1 MQVNS
6 EAIYS
11 TRPWKVYG
19 EGPNAVKS
27 GSFQGNSISKLG
39 VKDIRFTRNKANTV
53 VYAIVLGWPTKPVI
67 VQSLGTSAANVPAI
81 ANVQLIGTDEKL
93 AWKQTPEGLR
103 VELPKRYQPKTDFTA
118 ALKVSLT

>member
-1 MQVNS
+1 
-6 EAIYS
+6 
-11 TRPWKVYG
+11 
-19 EGPNAVKS
+19 
-27 GSFQGNSISKLG
+27 
-39 VKDIRFTRNKANTV
+39 
-53 VYAIVLGWPTKPVI
+53 